1 MRPQR
6 EITLDDLLGQ
16 PGLSRAA
23 AKAIVE
29 SQPKTVLQTLRIHGV
44 GRKTTHRLLN
54 LGLLTDPEGLQN
66 RALTMEDL
74 RRQQ

>member
-1 MRPQR
+1 MIPQR
-6 EITLDDLLGQ
+6 EITLADLLGQ
-16 PGLSRAA
+16 PGLSCAA
-23 AKAIVE
+23 AKALVE
-29 SQPKTVLQTLRIHGV
+29 SQPKTVLQALRIHGV

-74 RRQQ
+74 RGQ